1 MNIFVFNNLLTKK
14 SLIYGIVL
22 LKPDMTTKK
31 KKIPYVERD
40 ISWLYFNRRVL
51 QEACRDDVPLLE
63 RLSFLGI
70 YSNNLDE
77 FFRVRVA
84 SQNRIAEWDGKQG
97 AKEAA
102 LAKSVVRQISKLNAR
117 YQKEYEEGVH
127 KVYEDLAKENIMII
141 SDKEV
146 TEDQLE
152 FIHSYYSEK
161 IDGLIVPVRFASV
174 KHLDYESDQSIYH
187 AVRARR
193 VTASGNTAYDYSF
206 FELPVQSCGRFIR
219 LPDKDGKSYIMYL
232 DDVVR
237 CSLPKIFA
245 GSGCSGFESFA
256 FKFTRD
262 AEMEID
268 DDQRSGILQKISKGL
283 KNRKKGEALRVV
295 FDSSMP
301 QDLFKR
307 VLGKLDLGLSD
318 TVVEGGRYQNH
329 KDLMK
334 FPDCGRKDLKYEP
347 APPVIQEAFRG
358 TDSILDKVREQDRFL
373 HVPYHSFSSF
383 VGLLHEAALNSNVKS
398 IKITLYRLAR
408 DSKVIRALIGAAR
421 NGKKVTAV
429 IELLAR
435 FDEESN
441 MVWAQKLQDAG
452 VKVIFGVEGLKIH
465 SKVVHIGMKK
475 GPDIAC
481 VSTGNFHEGNA
492 KTYTDCIMMTSSPRI
507 TTDVDLLFSFIE
519 KPYIPVRFKELLV
532 SPNGMK
538 KKFISLIDAEIKNR
552 KAGKPAYIKI
562 KINHITDEDMVAKL
576 YEAAY
581 AGVDVDLLVRGNC
594 SLVTKNLP
602 ERCHL
607 RICGIIDRFL
617 EHSRIFIF
625 AGGGV
630 EKVFLGSADWM
641 PRNLDNRIEVV
652 APVYDPTLKLE
663 MKRIVE
669 YGLRDVRQGR
679 LVDGSGENLPWTCDD
694 PLERG
699 SQEELY
705 MYYNQRK

>member
-1 MNIFVFNNLLTKK
+1 MPVN
-14 SLIYGIVL
+14 
-22 LKPDMTTKK
+22 KK
-31 KKIPYVERD
+31 KKLPYIERD
-40 ISWLYFNRRVL
+40 ISWMYFNRRVL
-51 QEACRDDVPLLE
+51 QEACRDNVPLLE

-97 AKEAA
+97 AKEAL
-102 LAKSVVRQISKLNAR
+102 LAKNTVKQISKLNSK
-117 YQKEYEEGVH
+117 YQKEYEEGVQN
-127 KVYEDLAKENIMII
+127 VYKALRDENICII
-141 SDKEV
+141 SDKDV
-146 TEDQLE
+146 TPDQLE

-187 AVRARR
+187 AVRA
-193 VTASGNTAYDYSF
+193 VKTAAGGKQVYDYAF
-206 FELPVQSCGRFIR
+206 FELPVQSCGRFVR

-245 GSGCSGFESFA
+245 GAGFTSFESYA

-283 KNRKKGEALRVV
+283 KSRKKGEALRVV
-295 FDSSMP
+295 YDGNMP
-301 QDLFKR
+301 ADLLKR

-318 TVVEGGRYQNH
+318 TVMQGGRYQNH

-334 FPDCGRKDLKYEP
+334 FPDCGRKDLKYRPMP
-347 APPVIQEAFRG
+347 AIIQAPFRESG
-358 TDSILDKVREQDRFL
+358 SIMEKIREQDRFL
-373 HVPYHSFSSF
+373 HVPYHNFSSF
-383 VGLLHEAALNSNVKS
+383 IGLLHEAALDRNVKS

-408 DSKVIRALIGAAR
+408 DSKVIKALIGAAR

-465 SKVVHIGMKK
+465 SKVVHIGMKR
-475 GPDIAC
+475 GPAIAC

-492 KTYTDCIMMTSSPRI
+492 GTYTDCIIMTASPRI
-507 TTDVDLLFSFIE
+507 TSDVELLFSFIE
-519 KPYIPVRFKELLV
+519 KPYMPVRFKELLV

-538 KKFISLIDAEIKNR
+538 RKFLSLIDAEIKNK
-552 KAGKPAYIKI
+552 KAGKPAWIKI
-562 KINHITDEDMVAKL
+562 KINHITDRDMVAKL
-576 YEAAY
+576 YEAAE
-581 AGVDVDLLVRGNC
+581 AGVPTDLLVRGNC
-594 SLVTKNLP
+594 SLSTTGLP
-602 ERCHL
+602 EGCHL
-607 RICGIIDRFL
+607 KICGIIDSFL

-630 EKVFLGSADWM
+630 EKVFIGSADWM

-669 YGLRDVRQGR
+669 YGLRDTMQGR
-679 LVDGSGENLPWTCDD
+679 TVDGTGENRPWSCEN
-694 PLERG
+694 PLEKG
-699 SQEELY
+699 SQEALY
-705 MYYNQRK
+705 EYYLENND

>member
-1 MNIFVFNNLLTKK
+1 MPVNKNKK
-14 SLIYGIVL
+14 F
-22 LKPDMTTKK
+22 
-31 KKIPYVERD
+31 PYVERD
-40 ISWLYFNRRVL
+40 VSWLYFNRRVL
-51 QEACRDDVPLLE
+51 QEACREEVPLLE

-102 LAKSVVRQISKLNAR
+102 LAKSTVRQITRLNAV

-127 KVYEDLAKENIMII
+127 KVYSDLRKENICII
-141 SDKEV
+141 SDKDV

-161 IDGLIVPVRFASV
+161 IDGLIVPVRFSSV

-187 AVRARR
+187 AVRAVRT
-193 VTASGNTAYDYSF
+193 TATGKHTYEYAFY
-206 FELPVQSCGRFIR
+206 ELPVQNCGRFVR

-245 GSGCSGFESFA
+245 GAGYTSFESYA

-283 KNRKKGEALRVV
+283 KSRKKGEALRVV
-295 FDSSMP
+295 YDSSMP
-301 QDLFKR
+301 QDLLKR
-307 VLGKLDLGLSD
+307 VIGKLDLGLSD
-318 TVVEGGRYQNH
+318 TVTQGGRYQNH

-334 FPDCGRKDLKYEP
+334 FPDCGRKDLKYKPMPQIIQSVFQEP
-347 APPVIQEAFRG
+347 GTIIQRV
-358 TDSILDKVREQDRFL
+358 KEQDRFL

-383 VGLLHEAALNSNVKS
+383 IGLLHEAALNSNVRS
-398 IKITLYRLAR
+398 IKITLYRLAK
-408 DSKVIRALIGAAR
+408 DSKVIKALIGAAR

-492 KTYTDCIMMTSSPRI
+492 RTYTDCIIMTSSPRI
-507 TTDVDLLFSFIE
+507 TTDVNLLFSFIE
-519 KPYIPVRFKELLV
+519 KPYIPVKFKELLV

-538 KKFISLIDAEIKNR
+538 KRFLNLIDAEIRNR
-552 KAGKPAYIKI
+552 KAGKPAYIKV
-562 KINHITDEDMVAKL
+562 KINHITDETMVAKL
-576 YEAAY
+576 YEAAA
-581 AGVDVDLLVRGNC
+581 AGVEIDLLVRGNC
-594 SLVTKNLP
+594 SIVTRGLP
-602 ERCHL
+602 ENFHL

-625 AGGGV
+625 AGGGI
-630 EKVFLGSADWM
+630 EKVFIGSADWM

-669 YGLRDVRQGR
+669 YGLRDVIQGR
-679 LVDGSGENLPWTCDD
+679 LVDGSGENLPWTCAE
-694 PLERG
+694 PLETG
-699 SQEELY
+699 SQEALY
-705 MYYNQRK
+705 EYYKENASIPV

>member
-1 MNIFVFNNLLTKK
+1 MATKN
-14 SLIYGIVL
+14 
-22 LKPDMTTKK
+22 KK
-31 KKIPYVERD
+31 FPYVERD
-40 ISWLYFNRRVL
+40 VSWLYFNRRVL
-51 QEACRDDVPLLE
+51 QEACRSDVPLLE

-84 SQNRIAEWDGKQG
+84 SQTRIAEWDGKQG
-97 AKEAA
+97 AREAA
-102 LAKSVVRQISKLNAR
+102 RARAVVKQISRLNAV
-117 YQKEYEEGVH
+117 YQKDYEDGVH
-127 KVYEDLAKENIMII
+127 KVYDDLRKENICII
-141 SDKEV
+141 SDKDV

-152 FIHSYYSEK
+152 FIHSYYADHL
-161 IDGLIVPVRFASV
+161 DGLIVPVRFASV
-174 KHLDYESDQSIYH
+174 KHLDYEPDQSIYH
-187 AVRARR
+187 AVRARK
-193 VTASGNTAYDYSF
+193 TAANGKTVYEYSF
-206 FELPVQSCGRFIR
+206 FELPVQNCGRFIR

-245 GSGCSGFESFA
+245 GSGCTGFESYA

-301 QDLFKR
+301 QDLLKR
-307 VLGKLDLGLSD
+307 VIGKLDLELSD
-318 TVVEGGRYQNH
+318 TVTEGGRYQNH

-334 FPDCGRKDLKYEP
+334 FPDCGRKDLKYKP
-347 APPVIQEAFRG
+347 MPPLIQPPFREDG
-358 TDSILDKVREQDRFL
+358 SIISRIREQDRFL
-373 HVPYHSFSSF
+373 HVPYHSFSTF
-383 VGLLHEAALNSNVKS
+383 IGLLHEAALDSNVKS

-408 DSKVIRALIGAAR
+408 DSRVIKALIGAAR

-475 GPDIAC
+475 GHAIAC

-492 KTYTDCIMMTSSPRI
+492 RTYTDCIMMTASQRI
-507 TTDVDLLFSFIE
+507 TSDVDMLFSFIE

-538 KKFISLIDAEIKNR
+538 KKFISLIDDEIKNR
-552 KAGKPAYIKI
+552 KAGKPAYVKI
-562 KINHITDEDMVAKL
+562 KINHITDEAMVAKL
-576 YEAAY
+576 YQAAE
-581 AGVDVDLLVRGNC
+581 AGVDIDLLVRGNC
-594 SLVTKNLP
+594 SLVTKGLP
-602 ERCHL
+602 ENRHL
-607 RICGIIDRFL
+607 RICGIIDRYL

-625 AGGGV
+625 AGGGT
-630 EKVFLGSADWM
+630 EKVFIGSADWM

-652 APVYDPTLKLE
+652 APVYDPTLKIE

-669 YGLRDVRQGR
+669 YGLRDTRQGR
-679 LVDGSGENLPWTCDD
+679 LVDGSGENLPWTCED
-694 PLERG
+694 PLEKG

-705 MYYNQRK
+705 DYYRSQCQ

>member
-1 MNIFVFNNLLTKK
+1 MAVKE
-14 SLIYGIVL
+14 
-22 LKPDMTTKK
+22 
-31 KKIPYVERD
+31 KKIPYIERD

-84 SQNRIAEWDGKQG
+84 SQTRIAEWDGKQG

-102 LAKSVVRQISKLNAR
+102 LARVIVKQISRLNAK
-117 YQKEYEEGVH
+117 YQKDYEEGVR
-127 KVYEDLAKENIMII
+127 KVYEDLEKENICLI
-141 SDKEV
+141 SDKDV

-152 FIHSYYSEK
+152 FIHSYYSDR

-174 KHLDYESDQSIYH
+174 KHLDYESDQNIYH
-187 AVRARR
+187 AVRAQRI
-193 VTASGNTAYDYSF
+193 TATGKTAFEYSF
-206 FELPVQSCGRFIR
+206 FELPVQNCGRFVR

-237 CSLPKIFA
+237 CALPKIFA
-245 GSGCSGFESFA
+245 GSGYFNFESYA

-268 DDQRSGILQKISKGL
+268 DDRRSGILQKISKGL
-283 KNRKKGEALRVV
+283 KSRKKGEALRVV
-295 FDSSMP
+295 YDSSMP
-301 QDLFKR
+301 HDLLRR
-307 VLGKLDLGLSD
+307 VIGKLDLGLSD
-318 TVVEGGRYQNH
+318 TVIEGGRYQNH

-334 FPDCGRKDLKYEP
+334 FPDCGRKDLKYKP
-347 APPVIQEAFRG
+347 MPPVIQAPFMEAG
-358 TDSILDKVREQDRFL
+358 TIMERIREQDRFL

-383 VGLLHEAALNSNVKS
+383 VGLLHEAALDSNVKS
-398 IKITLYRLAR
+398 IKITLYRLAK
-408 DSKVIRALIGAAR
+408 DSKVITALIGAAR

-492 KTYTDCIMMTSSPRI
+492 RTYTDCIIMTASQRISS
-507 TTDVDLLFSFIE
+507 DVNLLFDFIE
-519 KPYIPVRFKELLV
+519 KPYMPVHFKELLV
-532 SPNGMK
+532 SPNWMK
-538 KKFISLIDAEIKNR
+538 KKFISLIDTEIKNR
-552 KAGKPAYIKI
+552 KDGKEAYIKI
-562 KINHITDEDMVAKL
+562 KINHITDQDMVAKL
-576 YEAAY
+576 YEAAA
-581 AGVDVDLLVRGNC
+581 AGVTVDLLVRGNC
-594 SLVTKNLP
+594 SLVTGDLP
-602 ERCHL
+602 ENWHL
-607 RICGIIDRFL
+607 RVCGIIDRFL

-630 EKVFLGSADWM
+630 EKVFTGSADWM

-652 APVYDPTLKLE
+652 APVYDPTLKQE

-669 YGLRDVRQGR
+669 YGLRDTRQGR
-679 LVDGSGENLPWTCDD
+679 LVDGSGENRPWTCEN
-694 PLERG
+694 PLETG
-699 SQEELY
+699 SQDALY
-705 MYYNQRK
+705 DYYRTNR